1 MATLPCTLT
10 SPDRWFIER
19 PLARCTSTALVMG
32 AEVGD
37 EVDAEVDSEVDAEVD
52 AGVTNAVGV
61 AQPHRCN
68 TLQSAAVI

>member
-1 MATLPCTLT
+1 
-10 SPDRWFIER
+10 
-19 PLARCTSTALVMG
+19 MG
-32 AEVGD
+32 AA
-37 EVDAEVDSEVDAEVD
+37 VDAEVDDDVADEVD

>member
-1 MATLPCTLT
+1 
-10 SPDRWFIER
+10 
-19 PLARCTSTALVMG
+19 MG

-37 EVDAEVDSEVDAEVD
+37 EVDAEVDVEVEVEVD

>member
-1 MATLPCTLT
+1 
-10 SPDRWFIER
+10 
-19 PLARCTSTALVMG
+19 MG

-37 EVDAEVDSEVDAEVD
+37 EVDVEVDAGVD